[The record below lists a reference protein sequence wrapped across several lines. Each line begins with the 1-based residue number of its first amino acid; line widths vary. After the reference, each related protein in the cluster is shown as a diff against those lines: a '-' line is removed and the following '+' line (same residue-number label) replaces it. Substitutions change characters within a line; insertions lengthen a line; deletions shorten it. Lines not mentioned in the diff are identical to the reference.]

1 MAASKMQ
8 PKQRILIVDDDPDAL
23 EMYSALLGAAGYH
36 VDQAEHA
43 LAAVAAVVRHAPDLI
58 ISDIRMPI
66 VDGMGL
72 AHELKSHIDSKVIPV
87 VALTGYDDPGTREAA
102 LKSGY
107 DDYLTK
113 PVDAKKFPGQVAELI
128 KKHAPGKA
136 KKRGTK

>member
-1 MAASKMQ
+1 MAASKQQ
-8 PKQRILIVDDDPDAL
+8 PKKRILIVDDDTEAL
-23 EMYSALLGAAGYH
+23 ELYSALLGAAGYQ

-43 LAAVAAVVRHAPDLI
+43 LAAVAAVVRNAPDLI

-72 AHELKSHIDSKVIPV
+72 AHELKSHIDSRVIPV

-102 LKSGY
+102 LKAGY

-113 PVDAKKFPGQVAELI
+113 PVDAKKFPSQIAELI
-128 KKHAPGKA
+128 KKHGKG
-136 KKRGTK
+136 KGGK